1 MKKTQ
6 SIQIEDLGVQELPDE
21 LDILVSQKIEDAEK
35 DLQDSRLQ
43 IRWKQ
48 RQINLVKEAA
58 RMMGIPY
65 ETYAKQVLYRQAVED
80 IMRGQSLAK

>member
-21 LDILVSQKIEDAEK
+21 LDILVSKKIKEAEK
-35 DLQDSRLQ
+35 DLEDCRLQ